1 MSPFSPFGIVYAIVD
16 AKGRFAMKFKV
27 LALGLIFGFTG
38 PALAGD
44 AILYDY
50 DGSFD
55 DAVFSV
61 EDAIVSKGLVIDY
74 RSHTGDMLERTRKDV
89 GSDIVLFDHAD
100 VFLFCSAVVSRK
112 VMEADPMNIVH
123 CPYSIFVA
131 DRSGKVTIGHRDY
144 PEGAMQMVEDLLAD
158 IATEAVSF

>member
-1 MSPFSPFGIVYAIVD
+1 MKYTLFAFGV
-16 AKGRFAMKFKV
+16 M
-27 LALGLIFGFTG
+27 LGLTA
-38 PALAGD
+38 PVAAQD
-44 AILYDY
+44 ATLYDY

-55 DAVFSV
+55 DATFAV

-74 RSHTGDMLERTRKDV
+74 RSHTGEMLERTRKDV
-89 GSDIVLFDHAD
+89 GSDVVLFDNAD

-131 DRSGKVTIGHRDY
+131 DQDGKVTIGHRDY
-144 PEGAMQMVEDLLAD
+144 PDGAMQIVEDLLAD
-158 IATEAVSF
+158 IAAEAISF